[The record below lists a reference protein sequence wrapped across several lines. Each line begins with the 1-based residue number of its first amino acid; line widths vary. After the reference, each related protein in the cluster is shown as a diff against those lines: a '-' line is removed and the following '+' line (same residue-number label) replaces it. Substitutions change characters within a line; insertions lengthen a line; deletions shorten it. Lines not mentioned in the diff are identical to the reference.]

1 MPGGVSPGTSEGP
14 DALYAQPQTSGAE
27 RMTTLDQSPEPVN
40 FAAAEAAYK
49 QAGAAVDA
57 FLADLKFRF
66 PHHCMDRH
74 PRLLALI
81 AAEEAAYEA
90 MFHAASERQRRAR
103 MMVSGA
109 FETDARREFHL
120 SHLVLALV
128 CSMFACGSDDACE
141 PDDEPSGCVCDAFGP
156 PGIFDPSTCD
166 DGREC
171 CDANEDGIEDA
182 APTRIVCVGGGK

>member
-1 MPGGVSPGTSEGP
+1 MKTV
-14 DALYAQPQTSGAE
+14 DQTP
-27 RMTTLDQSPEPVN
+27 TPVN

-49 QAGAAVDA
+49 AASAAVDA
-57 FLADLKFRF
+57 RIEYLD
-66 PHHCMDRH
+66 HHTSCTSWQKAEDRE
-74 PRLLALI
+74 LLALV
-81 AAEEAAYEA
+81 ADEESAYEA

-109 FETDARREFHL
+109 FETDARPEVETCGAKPLAAKYTTYRCGGRWTVGAFAL
-120 SHLVLALV
+120 ACSVLA
-128 CSMFACGSDDACE
+128 CGGDDLS
-141 PDDEPSGCVCDAFGP
+141 DDEPSGCVCDAFGP

-171 CDANEDGIEDA
+171 CDADEDGIEDA

>member
-1 MPGGVSPGTSEGP
+1 MKTV
-14 DALYAQPQTSGAE
+14 DQTP
-27 RMTTLDQSPEPVN
+27 TPVN

-49 QAGAAVDA
+49 AASAAVDA
-57 FLADLKFRF
+57 RIEENARCARPSSLIHD
-66 PHHCMDRH
+66 PE
-74 PRLLALI
+74 LLALI
-81 AAEEAAYEA
+81 AAEEVAYEA

-109 FETDARREFHL
+109 FETDARPEVETCGAKPLAAKYTTYRCGGRWTVGAFAL
-120 SHLVLALV
+120 ACSVLA
-128 CSMFACGSDDACE
+128 CGGDDLS
-141 PDDEPSGCVCDAFGP
+141 DDEPSGCVCDAFGP

-171 CDANEDGIEDA
+171 CDADEDGIEDA